1 MHPGLISDFQ
11 IHVTYMYNTY
21 TSTSVHMHTYSEI
34 RNLKSLSKEME
45 RLILKKRRRKDLP
58 FFFKGKER
66 NMK

>member
-1 MHPGLISDFQ
+1 
-11 IHVTYMYNTY
+11 
-21 TSTSVHMHTYSEI
+21 MHTYSEI